1 MSIKNTEFR
10 PWGSF
15 TLFALNEKCTVKILK
30 VKEQLSLQS
39 HKNREEFWHV
49 IDGKVEVLKGPVTEN
64 IDELEANLAS
74 SILTSGESIIIPKN
88 TAHTLKNLNV
98 KSSRVL
104 EISYG
109 RFDESDEIRYKDLY
123 GRS

>member
-49 IDGKVEVLKGPVTEN
+49 IDGKVEVL
-64 IDELEANLAS
+64 
-74 SILTSGESIIIPKN
+74 
-88 TAHTLKNLNV
+88 
-98 KSSRVL
+98 
-104 EISYG
+104 
-109 RFDESDEIRYKDLY
+109 
-123 GRS
+123 